1 MTADQYN
8 RLIGHAKSLLADPK
22 WLKTATPE
30 AYRWATFWAARLPSK
45 VAA

>member
-8 RLIGHAKSLLADPK
+8 RLIQHAKSLMADAK

-30 AYRWATFWAARLPSK
+30 AYRWAAWWAAQG
-45 VAA
+45 AA